1 MNNSNNIVYNI
12 EEMDLTEGN
21 VDLTEGSVDLTKL
34 SKPEL
39 LAKCE
44 EMGIKKYKSKDKNKL
59 IELIN
64 QKQITTQT
72 IPLKKIEFI
81 LSKLDLNYFILKFV
95 YKNFV
100 PFKSFFLK
108 IFY

>member
-72 IPLKKIEFI
+72 IPLKK
-81 LSKLDLNYFILKFV
+81 
-95 YKNFV
+95 
-100 PFKSFFLK
+100 
-108 IFY
+108 